1 MNHLIDHIPM
11 ENGELSNAGD
21 SPLVSIIIPV
31 YNAEK
36 YLCDS
41 LDSALGQ
48 TYPSIEVIAVDDG
61 STDSS
66 PEILSRY
73 EAQYPALKV
82 LTQRNSGQTAARR
95 NGLEHAEGEYIQYLD
110 SDDRFCSRDVIGNL
124 VAMTRLGDGSRADM
138 VVSPFFYVD
147 GSFRE
152 KSFSI
157 DRKNIGSWEYIGLML
172 EGKAYFALWVK
183 FHRRS
188 LYDDNI
194 EYADIS
200 WGEDAILS
208 AQLLARTRKI
218 VCSQEPVIEY
228 RLHESSI
235 THRHDE
241 TTYRDFSLYVKW
253 LEDFVSSNGKEQEL
267 DRELACFRIRNTM
280 TMRSFGKLRDEDSGM
295 SRVLCDLKKYPDIF
309 ETLSRHDQKIIRG
322 YGISNLIGKVVL
334 SYYKS
339 KD

>member
-1 MNHLIDHIPM
+1 MSHIDHTPM
-11 ENGELSNAGD
+11 EDMKLSED
-21 SPLVSIIIPV
+21 CDRPLVSIIIPV

-41 LDSALGQ
+41 LDSALEQ

-66 PEILSRY
+66 PEILARY
-73 EAQYPALKV
+73 AEQYPSLKV

-110 SDDRFCSRDVIGNL
+110 SDDRFCSRNVIGNL
-124 VAMTRLGDGSRADM
+124 VALTRLGDGSRADM
-138 VVSPFFYVD
+138 VVSPFFYVAD
-147 GSFRE
+147 AFRK
-152 KSFSI
+152 KSFSL
-157 DRKNIGSWEYIGLML
+157 DRKEISNWEYIGLML

-194 EYADIS
+194 EYADIT

-208 AQLLARTRKI
+208 AQLLARAGKI
-218 VCSQEPVIEY
+218 ACSQEPVIEY

-253 LEDFVSSNGKEQEL
+253 LEDFVASSGKDHGL
-267 DRELACFRIRNTM
+267 ARELACFRIRNTM
-280 TMRSFGKLRDEDSGM
+280 TMRSFGKLRDEDAGM
-295 SRVLCDLKKYPDIF
+295 SGVLCDLKKYPDIF
-309 ETLSRHDQKIIRG
+309 DTLSRHDQKIIRG
-322 YGISNLIGKVVL
+322 YRMSRLIGIIL
-334 SYYKS
+334 LNYYKS

>member
-1 MNHLIDHIPM
+1 M

-21 SPLVSIIIPV
+21 RPLVSIIIPV

-73 EAQYPALKV
+73 AEQYPALKV
-82 LTQRNSGQTAARR
+82 LTQRNSGQAAARR
-95 NGLEHAEGEYIQYLD
+95 TGLEHAEGEYIQYLD
-110 SDDRFCSRDVIGNL
+110 SDDRFCGRDVIGNL

-157 DRKNIGSWEYIGLML
+157 DRKNISGWEYIGLML

-208 AQLLARTRKI
+208 AQLLARAGKI
-218 VCSQEPVIEY
+218 VCSQEPVIDY